1 VQEKK
6 LIIVHVFMG
15 GVVVVILY
23 QSRSM
28 LLHIKPLNA
37 LIKNNNNKFDM
48 MCVGFDYG
56 CRMRSK
62 KKLNLYDM

>member
-28 LLHIKPLNA
+28 LLHIKPLNT

-48 MCVGFDYG
+48 MCVGFYYG
-56 CRMRSK
+56 CGMRSK